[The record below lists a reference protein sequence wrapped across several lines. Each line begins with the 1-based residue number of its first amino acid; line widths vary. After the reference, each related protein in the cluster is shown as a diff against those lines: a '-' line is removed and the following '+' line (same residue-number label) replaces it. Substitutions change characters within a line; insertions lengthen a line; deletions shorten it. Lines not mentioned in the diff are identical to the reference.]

1 MENEKFTIVD
11 KIGEN
16 KVIAFRNKTSVALDT
31 SGEKLTFSDF
41 TYSFEEVLSI
51 AKKIK
56 QLQSDREDIGSTVAA
71 V

>member
-11 KIGEN
+11 KIGKDN
-16 KVIAFRNKTSVALDT
+16 VIAFRNKTSVALDT

-41 TYSFEEVLSI
+41 TYSFDEILSV
-51 AKKIK
+51 ARKIE
-56 QLQSDREDIGSTVAA
+56 QLKANENIGSTVES

>member
-1 MENEKFTIVD
+1 MESEFTVVD
-11 KIGEN
+11 KIGKD

-51 AKKIK
+51 AEKIK
-56 QLQSDREDIGSTVAA
+56 QLQSDREDIGSSVGS

>member
-1 MENEKFTIVD
+1 MESEKFTIVD

-31 SGEKLTFSDF
+31 TGEKLTFSDF

-51 AKKIK
+51 AKKIE
-56 QLQSDREDIGSTVAA
+56 QIQAESP
-71 V
+71 

>member
-1 MENEKFTIVD
+1 MLNEKFTVVN
-11 KIGEN
+11 KIGKDN
-16 KVIAFRNKTSVALDT
+16 VIAFRNKTSVALDT

-51 AKKIK
+51 AEKVK
-56 QLQSDREDIGSTVAA
+56 QLRLDRDGIGSTVAA

>member
-1 MENEKFTIVD
+1 MESEKFTIVD
-11 KIGEN
+11 KIGED

-41 TYSFEEVLSI
+41 TYSFEEVLSV
-51 AKKIK
+51 AEKIK
-56 QLQSDREDIGSTVAA
+56 QLRLDRDGIGSTVAT

>member
-31 SGEKLTFSDF
+31 SNEKLNFSDF

-51 AKKIK
+51 AEKIK
-56 QLQSDREDIGSTVAA
+56 QLQLDREEIGSTVGS

>member
-1 MENEKFTIVD
+1 MESEKFTIVD

-31 SGEKLTFSDF
+31 TGEKLTFSDF

-51 AKKIK
+51 AEKIK
-56 QLQSDREDIGSTVAA
+56 QLQSDREDIGSSVGS

>member
-1 MENEKFTIVD
+1 MKDDKFTVVD
-11 KIGEN
+11 KIGED

-41 TYSFEEVLSI
+41 TYSFEEVLPI

-56 QLQSDREDIGSTVAA
+56 QLQSDGENIGSTVAS

>member
-1 MENEKFTIVD
+1 MSNEKFTIVD
-11 KIGEN
+11 KIGED

-31 SGEKLTFSDF
+31 SGKKLTFSDF

-51 AKKIK
+51 AKKIE
-56 QLQSDREDIGSTVAA
+56 QLRLDEEDIGATGAA

>member
-1 MENEKFTIVD
+1 MENENFTIVNE
-11 KIGEN
+11 IGKD

-41 TYSFEEVLSI
+41 VYSFEEVLSI
-51 AKKIK
+51 AEKIK
-56 QLQSDREDIGSTVAA
+56 QLQLDREDIGSTVAS

>member
-1 MENEKFTIVD
+1 MKDDKFTVVD
-11 KIGEN
+11 KIGED

-41 TYSFEEVLSI
+41 RYSFEEVLSI
-51 AKKIK
+51 AEKIK
-56 QLQSDREDIGSTVAA
+56 QLQSDGENIGSTVAS

>member
-11 KIGEN
+11 KIGEDN
-16 KVIAFRNKTSVALDT
+16 VIAFRNKTSVALDT

-51 AKKIK
+51 AKKIE
-56 QLQSDREDIGSTVAA
+56 QIQAA
-71 V
+71 L

>member
-1 MENEKFTIVD
+1 MESEKFTIVS
-11 KIGEN
+11 KIGED

-31 SGEKLTFSDF
+31 TGKKLTFSDF

-51 AKKIK
+51 AEKIK
-56 QLQSDREDIGSTVAA
+56 QLQLDREDIGSTIEA

>member
-1 MENEKFTIVD
+1 MESEKFTIVD

-31 SGEKLTFSDF
+31 SNEKLNFSDF

-51 AKKIK
+51 AEKIK
-56 QLQSDREDIGSTVAA
+56 QLQLDRKEIGSTVGS

>member
-1 MENEKFTIVD
+1 MESEKFTIVD
-11 KIGEN
+11 KIGED

-51 AKKIK
+51 AEKIK
-56 QLQSDREDIGSTVAA
+56 QLKLGGDDIGSTVEA

>member
-11 KIGEN
+11 KIGKDN
-16 KVIAFRNKTSVALDT
+16 VIAFRNKTSVALDT

-41 TYSFEEVLSI
+41 TYSFDEILSV
-51 AKKIK
+51 ARKIE
-56 QLQSDREDIGSTVAA
+56 QLKANEDIGSTVAS